1 MIERK
6 FSFIIDKEKK
16 EISVTISSKYGA
28 LVYEDFDSFIISS
41 IKNTL
46 KIEDDYDGCLMYET
60 VVHSISDKA
69 TYILMD
75 MNTDEIIDECSD
87 KDFEEAKKF
96 FKKRIE
102 DGKVAI
108 PNDCDPAVYD
118 LAGNKFHPVS
128 VQKNI
133 TVDI

>member
-6 FSFIIDKEKK
+6 FSFRIGKEKK
-16 EISVTISSKYGA
+16 EISVNLPNKYCA
-28 LVYEDFDSFIISS
+28 LAYEDFDSFIIDS

-46 KIEDDYDGCLMYET
+46 KIEDNYDGCFMYET
-60 VVHSISDKA
+60 VIHSISDKA

-108 PNDCDPAVYD
+108 PNDCEPTVYD
-118 LAGNKFHPVS
+118 LSGNKFHPVR

>member
-6 FSFIIDKEKK
+6 FSFRIGKEKK
-16 EISVTISSKYGA
+16 EISVTIPSKYGA

-46 KIEDDYDGCLMYET
+46 KIEDDYGGYLMYET

-108 PNDCDPAVYD
+108 SNDCEPTIYD
-118 LAGNKFHPVS
+118 LAGNKFHPVR